1 MKKVSLLALHL
12 NYGGVEKSIINQANM
27 LCEDFDV
34 ELAVTYKIEDKPAFY
49 LNPKVKVIYL
59 TDVVPNKNDFIKA
72 VKHLNIIKAFKE
84 GIKSIKVLY
93 LKSHTMKEYIKKSN
107 SDVIISS
114 RIEFT
119 RLLRYSDKIKVAEEH
134 RHHNNDQK
142 YINSLRK
149 ALKGVDYLVNVS
161 NDLNSFYTKEMSFLK
176 CKLIP
181 NSLDDE
187 EEVISPLDTKNL
199 IAVGRLS
206 HEKGYLDL
214 IDIFKLVHEKDKEI
228 KLNIIGEGNERPLI
242 EEKIKEYN
250 LGNYVTLHGFQNREY
265 IKNIMKESSLYVMT
279 SYEESFGLVLI
290 EAGSSAI
297 PQIAFTSAQGANEL
311 IKNDYNGY
319 LIENRDKE
327 KMASVI
333 VDLVNDKSKLKE
345 LGENAKKEADIY
357 SYKSVKIKWVDF
369 INEIM
374 KEK

>member
-1 MKKVSLLALHL
+1 MKKVSILALHL

-27 LCEDFDV
+27 LCENFEV
-34 ELAVTYKIEDKPAFY
+34 EMAVTYKIEDKPAFY

-59 TDVVPNKNDFIKA
+59 TDVVPNKDDFIRA
-72 VKHLNIIKAFKE
+72 VKHLNIVKALKE
-84 GIKSIKVLY
+84 GLKSIKVLY
-93 LKSHTMKEYIKKSN
+93 LKSHTMKKYIKNSN

-119 RLLRYSDKIKVAEEH
+119 KLLRCSKKVKVAEEH

-161 NDLNSFYTKEMSFLK
+161 NDLNTFYTKEMPFLK
-176 CKLIP
+176 CILIP
-181 NSLDDE
+181 NSLDN
-187 EEVISPLDTKNL
+187 EEVIISSLETKN
-199 IAVGRLS
+199 IITVGRLA

-214 IDIFKLVHEKDKEI
+214 IDIFKTIHEKDKEI
-228 KLNIIGEGNERPLI
+228 KLNIIGEGYERHLI

-250 LGNYVTLHGFQNREY
+250 LENYVKLHGFQNREY
-265 IKNIMKESSLYVMT
+265 IKNIMKDSSIYVMT

-290 EAGSSAI
+290 EAGASSL

-319 LIENRDKE
+319 LIENRDKD
-327 KMASVI
+327 KMANKVVELI
-333 VDLVNDKSKLKE
+333 NNKEKLKE
-345 LGENAKKEADIY
+345 LGRNAIKEADKY
-357 SYKSVKIKWVDF
+357 SYKNVKEKWINF
-369 INEIM
+369 INEII